1 MKSNV
6 IAAVA
11 GGLVLGAAVFLP
23 IGANAAHVAE
33 VNSASQAKVVAPAG
47 EVANEQLASD
57 SSNSVEA
64 AGLDP
69 IAAVDPTI
77 ATDPVAT
84 PDPIAVTPPAFSG
97 GDDDEDSNEDDSH
110 DEGAEHDESDD

>member
-23 IGANAAHVAE
+23 IGANAVHVAE
-33 VNSASQAKVVAPAG
+33 VKPASQARVVAPSG
-47 EVANEQLASD
+47 EVANDPLASD
-57 SSNSVEA
+57 ISNSVEA

-69 IAAVDPTI
+69 IAAVDPTV
-77 ATDPVAT
+77 ATDPAAT

-97 GDDDEDSNEDDSH
+97 GDDDEDSNDDDSQ
-110 DEGAEHDESDD
+110 GEHDESDD